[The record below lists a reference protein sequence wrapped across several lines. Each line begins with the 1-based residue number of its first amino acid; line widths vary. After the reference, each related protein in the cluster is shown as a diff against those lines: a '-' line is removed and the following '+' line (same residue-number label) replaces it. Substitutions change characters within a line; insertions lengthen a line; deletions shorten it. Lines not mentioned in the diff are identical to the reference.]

1 MLKTPVGWNDRGIL
15 NTAQVIHCVAIA
27 AQVLETASV
36 KSKEAQ
42 RCGPLAST
50 HAAFDK
56 LVVINVEQWCL
67 IAFNGV

>member
-1 MLKTPVGWNDRGIL
+1 MLKTPAGWNDRGVL
-15 NTAQVIHCVAIA
+15 NTAQVIYCLAIA

-56 LVVINVEQWCL
+56 LVVINVE
-67 IAFNGV
+67 